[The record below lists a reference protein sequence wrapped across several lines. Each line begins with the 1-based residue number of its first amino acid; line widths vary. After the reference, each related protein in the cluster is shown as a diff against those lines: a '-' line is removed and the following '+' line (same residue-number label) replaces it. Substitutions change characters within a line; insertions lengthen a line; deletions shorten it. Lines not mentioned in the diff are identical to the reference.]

1 MTCSPAYCTGKGA
14 AKSLANLSSGCSVP
28 EARTAERRP
37 VEVEAEAVEVRA
49 RQATEGVKHH
59 REKEPLDM
67 PKVLL
72 VGGGERSRVKCSRRR
87 ARSTEFTWFGI
98 TKFKKIK

>member
-37 VEVEAEAVEVRA
+37 VEAEAEVEAVEVRA

-72 VGGGERSRVKCSRRR
+72 VGGGERSRVKCSLSN

-98 TKFKKIK
+98 KKF